1 MAFMTSELTAAEV
14 EAGTGGTLV
23 HGSKDT
29 IFANVS
35 IDTRSLQC
43 GDIFF
48 AIRGPNQDGH
58 RFIPDALSRGALGAV
73 VERDY
78 EYPGQFPAVLVKV
91 EDTHKALKDLAMAAR
106 RRWPG
111 NLVAITGSMGKT
123 TTRTFVA
130 QVLQSA
136 FAVYQTPGN
145 YNNLFGLPL
154 ALFGLRLQHNFGIF
168 EMGMSAP
175 GEIAEMCRIAA
186 PTIGILTNVAPV
198 HLAFFNSVED
208 IAQAKEELA
217 QALPPYGT
225 LIYNADD
232 RLVRDIAGR
241 FAGRKISFG
250 FSDLADVRADHV
262 VIGCPE
268 ETRFDLCYPGTTRTA
283 SVPFAGAHYVMN
295 ALPAI
300 ALGHQYSIPPEQMV
314 ESLGQL
320 QQASMRGGILRF
332 AAGFAVIDDSYNSNP
347 HALMKMIDVLSG
359 IPSFVRRV
367 LVAGEM
373 LELGKDSD
381 AMHFECGTYAASRR
395 LDMVIGIQG
404 AAREIVRAAWKSG
417 MSDTQACFFDAADAA
432 ADFLGRVLRKGDL
445 VLVKGSRGVHTEKI
459 LQSLRLRF
467 ELLN

>member
-1 MAFMTSELTAAEV
+1 MISELTAAEV
-14 EAGTGGTLV
+14 ESGTGGTLV
-23 HGSKDT
+23 LGSKDT
-29 IFANVS
+29 LFANVS

-123 TTRTFVA
+123 TTRNFVA

-154 ALFGLRLQHNFGIF
+154 ALFGLRLQHDFGIF

-198 HLAFFNSVED
+198 HLAFFNSVEE

-217 QALPPYGT
+217 KALPPYGT

-250 FSDLADVRADHV
+250 FSDLADVRADNV
-262 VIGCPE
+262 AIAGPE
-268 ETRFDLCYPGTTRTA
+268 KTRFDLCYTGITRNA
-283 SVPFAGAHYVMN
+283 SVPFAGTHYVMN

-314 ESLGQL
+314 ESLGRL
-320 QQASMRGGILRF
+320 QQASMRGRILRF

-347 HALMKMIDVLSG
+347 RALMKMIDVLSG
-359 IPSFVRRV
+359 IPSFVRRI

-417 MSDTQACFFDAADAA
+417 MSDTRACFFDTADAA
-432 ADFLGRVLRKGDL
+432 ADFLGSALRKGDL

-459 LQSLRLRF
+459 LQSLQLRF
-467 ELLN
+467 ELQN